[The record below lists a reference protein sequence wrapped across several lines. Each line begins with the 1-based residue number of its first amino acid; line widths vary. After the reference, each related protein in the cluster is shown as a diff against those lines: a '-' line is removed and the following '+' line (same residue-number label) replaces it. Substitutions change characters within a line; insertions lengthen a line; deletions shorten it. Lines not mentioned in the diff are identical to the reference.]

1 MTIIEVRET
10 LEEIENFEMII
21 DDVLKFKNNIKNFES
36 ISIEGTWLSKKEGKD
51 KRVEITT
58 SEKEEI
64 KILKPFLDE
73 YEKYLLKKYN
83 SKIEA
88 LKKIGIEIE
97 SKYIK
102 EKNISKK
109 NLCLEDLK

>member
-36 ISIEGTWLSKKEGKD
+36 ISIEGTWLSKKEDKD

-73 YEKYLLKKYN
+73 YEKYLLEKYN
-83 SKIEA
+83 SKIKA

-97 SKYIK
+97 NRYIK
-102 EKNISKK
+102 EKK
-109 NLCLEDLK
+109 

>member
-1 MTIIEVRET
+1 MTITEVRET
-10 LEEIENFEMII
+10 LEEIENFEMVI
-21 DDVLKFKNNIKNFES
+21 DDVLKFKNNMKNFES
-36 ISIEGTWLSKKEGKD
+36 ISIEGIWVSKKEDKD
-51 KRVEITT
+51 KRAEITT

-64 KILKPFLDE
+64 KILKPFIGE
-73 YEKYLLKKYN
+73 YEKYLLEKYN
-83 SKIEA
+83 SKIEE

-102 EKNISKK
+102 EKKINKK